1 MPRVHGFRDDA
12 GRPYVRVR
20 VLLPRLQEDASIDFL
35 LDTGADLT
43 SIHRDDR
50 DLFGTEAVR
59 TGSGLSPEASMS
71 GIGGAVHTY
80 AVEGAEYVF
89 QSEDGPLQ
97 PLTGRTLIAL
107 DPGAEGV
114 PPLLGRDILD
124 LMLFCISEREITLDW

>member
-1 MPRVHGFRDDA
+1 M
-12 GRPYVRVR
+12 RVR

-114 PPLLGRDILD
+114 PR
-124 LMLFCISEREITLDW
+124 CWAAISST

>member
-1 MPRVHGFRDDA
+1 M
-12 GRPYVRVR
+12 RVR

-43 SIHRDDR
+43 SIRRDDR

-114 PPLLGRDILD
+114 PSLLGRDILD
-124 LMLFCISEREITLDW
+124 LMLFCISEREITPDW

>member
-1 MPRVHGFRDDA
+1 M
-12 GRPYVRVR
+12 RVR
-20 VLLPRLQEDASIDFL
+20 VLLPRLQQDASIDFL

-50 DLFGTEAVR
+50 DLFDTEAVR

-71 GIGGAVHTY
+71 GIGGAAHTY

-114 PPLLGRDILD
+114 PSLLGRDILD